1 MQGCLAVSVDGIRIR
16 PQGEEAFSAFELT
29 IDYRKVKR
37 SAIEDVLVVNVE
49 AELSLSKH
57 HQRES
62 PPVYLGRTVQSIQPR
77 LRYLLRV
84 CLELNEDEVDDCD
97 VPREDSEMERF
108 VALARLAIVDK
119 LEAAVL
125 II

>member
-16 PQGEEAFSAFELT
+16 PQGEEAFSALELT

-57 HQRES
+57 H
-62 PPVYLGRTVQSIQPR
+62 
-77 LRYLLRV
+77 
-84 CLELNEDEVDDCD
+84 
-97 VPREDSEMERF
+97 
-108 VALARLAIVDK
+108 
-119 LEAAVL
+119 
-125 II
+125 